1 MLFNSYIFLFLF
13 LPVTWILFRLA
24 CAKRVLDVALAL
36 LMIASLLF
44 YSYWN
49 PPFVFLILFSILFN
63 YSWGRL
69 IERSSQHTRT
79 RTLWLYSGVAIN
91 LLLIAYFK
99 YANFMMSNIT
109 WLLAEEWSPRD
120 IFLPLGISF
129 FTFQQIAYLIDC
141 SKGLAKEHAFT
152 HYALFVTFFPQ
163 LIAGP
168 IVRYEEIMP
177 QFSRLRTFAM
187 DYRNIAMG
195 LTLLSLGLFK
205 KVVVAD
211 TFSPWVAAAFDTNAP
226 LTLFEAWGGVLSYT
240 FQIYFDFSGYSDMA
254 LGLGKLFNIDLP
266 INFNSP
272 YKALSISDFWRR
284 WHMTLS
290 SFLRDYLYIPLGGN
304 RQGKLRRNVNL
315 MTTMLLG
322 GLWHGSSWN
331 FVVWGG
337 LHGAYLVVN
346 HAYRRLF
353 STLNITPPR
362 IMIPLH
368 WMFTFGSVAF
378 AWVFFRAA
386 SFSRAREILY
396 GMCGGNGA
404 LLPPNWVPFSWL
416 QNLLTFFGVHLSV
429 SPQWALTGGKNQILL
444 LALCTLAVVSF
455 PNSYE
460 WTCSHLQNK
469 RPSAWWAV
477 GIGSVLAL
485 GICFLNRISEFLY
498 FQF

>member
-1 MLFNSYIFLFLF
+1 MLFNSYTFLFLF
-13 LPVTWILFRLA
+13 LPFTWILFRFA

-36 LMIASLLF
+36 LMIASLVF

-79 RTLWLYSGVAIN
+79 HTLWLYSGVAIN

-109 WLLAEEWSPRD
+109 WLFAEEWSPRD

-187 DYRNIAMG
+187 NYRNIAMG

-211 TFSPWVAAAFDTNAP
+211 TLSPWVAAAFDTHAP

-322 GLWHGSSWN
+322 GLWHGASWN

-346 HAYRRLF
+346 HAYKRLF
-353 STLNITPPR
+353 SALSITPPPYTDANTLGAHLR
-362 IMIPLH
+362 LGRLCLGLLQSGNVHTRMGDTLRH
-368 WMFTFGSVAF
+368 VRQKRRFASSKLGSVF
-378 AWVFFRAA
+378 MAA
-386 SFSRAREILY
+386 EPAHFLRCTNLLFTSMGFDRREKPNTPFGLMHPCCSFSSQQL
-396 GMCGGNGA
+396 
-404 LLPPNWVPFSWL
+404 
-416 QNLLTFFGVHLSV
+416 
-429 SPQWALTGGKNQILL
+429 
-444 LALCTLAVVSF
+444 
-455 PNSYE
+455 
-460 WTCSHLQNK
+460 
-469 RPSAWWAV
+469 
-477 GIGSVLAL
+477 
-485 GICFLNRISEFLY
+485 
-498 FQF
+498 